1 MEPAPKQCV
10 VWNRSTLYS
19 LKTAALLW
27 RRQRWQ
33 EGCVQSQNQPE
44 FDGSLRLGEI
54 GFSSSGLTDE
64 SAAQR
69 STLPSTAIYVL
80 QRSCVQSECPWARRR
95 VAKVEADETEGETGR
110 RRQADGRP
118 RDESCS
124 PKHTQISC
132 ALLRRQGAEHR
143 VLVDATKPIKT
154 TLQPRMYSPP
164 SPYHPSCH
172 WHAPFTLTLAR
183 GDLRGPT
190 LTLRVGSRSAH
201 LRDING
207 LMTQNQFLFIMI
219 KCNNGLDFLFLQST
233 WRVIECF
240 ISL

>member
-1 MEPAPKQCV
+1 MEPVPKHSV
-10 VWNRSTLYS
+10 VWNWNTLYS
-19 LKTAALLW
+19 LKIAALLW
-27 RRQRWQ
+27 RCRWWQ
-33 EGCVQSQNQPE
+33 EGCVQLQNQPE
-44 FDGSLRLGEI
+44 FDGSLSLGEI

-69 STLPSTAIYVL
+69 STFPSTAIYVL
-80 QRSCVQSECPWARRR
+80 QGSCVESECPWARRR
-95 VAKVEADETEGETGR
+95 VAKVEADETEGEAGIR
-110 RRQADGRP
+110 READGRP

-172 WHAPFTLTLAR
+172 WHTPFTLTLAR
-183 GDLRGPT
+183 GDPT
-190 LTLRVGSRSAH
+190 LTLRAGSRSAH

-207 LMTQNQFLFIMI
+207 LMTLNQFLFIMI
-219 KCNNGLDFLFLQST
+219 KCNNGLDFFFSKALGMSSNASSH
-233 WRVIECF
+233 CK
-240 ISL
+240 